1 MWLPLRITSSA
12 YSEFAVQTAPCTWQ
26 VPAKTAVSWRGEALL
41 VETVYHRSSIR
52 KTACNFAQLST
63 VTS

>member
-1 MWLPLRITSSA
+1 MWLPLRIRSSG
-12 YSEFAVQTAPCTWQ
+12 YSEFAVQTARCTWQ
-26 VPAKTAVSWRGEALL
+26 VPAKTAAWLPGEALL

-52 KTACNFAQLST
+52 KTAYNFAQLSA